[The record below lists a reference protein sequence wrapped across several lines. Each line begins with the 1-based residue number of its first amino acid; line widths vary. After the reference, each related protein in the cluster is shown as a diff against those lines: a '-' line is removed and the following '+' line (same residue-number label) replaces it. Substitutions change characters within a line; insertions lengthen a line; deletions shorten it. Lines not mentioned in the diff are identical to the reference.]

1 MNYQTSALLFY
12 KPLYLVLGSLAII
25 GTLFGYS
32 SVLGYLLLA
41 GLVFPVVVSMRIHRL
56 NESGTALT
64 IKENSEWL
72 VYVHG
77 LPVREQRAI
86 LGNPCFLSPRRTRQF
101 FLRGFLARL
110 AIQVACL
117 VMLYQQFQAHDLT
130 TLSVAIAGISLLAL
144 LFVFSRTLLALR
156 QLLTDSFRTE
166 IVTSPTG
173 SVWYQGFFSRGE
185 ARSAGLERL
194 LSIR

>member
-1 MNYQTSALLFY
+1 MNYQTSGLLFY

-25 GTLFGYS
+25 STLFGYS

-41 GLVFPVVVSMRIHRL
+41 GLVFPVMVSMRIHRL
-56 NESGTALT
+56 NESGAALT

-86 LGNPCFLSPRRTRQF
+86 LGNPCFLSPQRTRQF

-110 AIQVACL
+110 AIQVTCL

-130 TLSVAIAGISLLAL
+130 TLSVSIAGISLFAL
-144 LFVFSRTLLALR
+144 LYVFSRTLLALT
-156 QLLTDSFRTE
+156 QLLRGQFRTE

-173 SVWYQGFFSRGE
+173 SVWYQGFFSRGDT
-185 ARSAGLERL
+185 RSAGLEQL